1 MYNFTQPHFL
11 IIAINKSHHYV
22 PFGLKKNYNTLNIK
36 YLKTKNIL
44 SYLKY
49 QNSIKKKALH

>member
-22 PFGLKKNYNTLNIK
+22 PFGLKKTIILLISNI
-36 YLKTKNIL
+36 
-44 SYLKY
+44 
-49 QNSIKKKALH
+49 